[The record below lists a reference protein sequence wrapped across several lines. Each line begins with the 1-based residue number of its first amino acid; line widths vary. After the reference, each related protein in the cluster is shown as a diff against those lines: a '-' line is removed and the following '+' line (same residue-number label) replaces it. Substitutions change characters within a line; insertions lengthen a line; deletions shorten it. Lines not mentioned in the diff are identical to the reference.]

1 MRVLDGYKYHVYV
14 GDRELKNVMQI
25 RVSDDRVLVDSE
37 YAYRGFTGSDLIGIS
52 TIPYD
57 KDEVTIIERG

>member
-1 MRVLDGYKYHVYV
+1 MRVLAGYKYQVYV
-14 GDRELKNVMQI
+14 GDRELKNVVQI
-25 RVSDDRVLVDSE
+25 KIGDDKVLVDSD
-37 YAYRGFTGSDLIGIS
+37 YAYKGFNCGDLIGIS